1 MYQYILFDLDG
12 TLTNPEI
19 GIITCVMYALEKFGI
34 YVKDRKELHPFIGPP
49 LSYSFQTFYGLTE
62 EESKQAILTYR
73 ERFSTKGLYENEVYP
88 GVRELLEALKKRG
101 KKIILATSKPE
112 PFAIEILKYFG
123 LFQYFDF
130 IAGATLD
137 GQREEKTEVIT
148 YALSQIAIE
157 DKKQVIMVGDRN
169 YDILGAKENGIDSLG
184 VLYGFGSREELEEAG
199 AKILVERVEEILD
212 VIGE

>member
-19 GIITCVMYALEKFGI
+19 GITTCAMHALEQFGI
-34 YVKDRKELHPFIGPP
+34 HVKDRKELHPFIGPP

-62 EESKQAILTYR
+62 EESEQAIITFR
-73 ERFSTKGLYENEVYP
+73 ERYSTKGVYENEMYP
-88 GVRELLEALKKRG
+88 GVKELLESLKERG
-101 KKIILATSKPE
+101 KQIILATSKPE
-112 PFAIEILKYFG
+112 PFAIEVLKYFD

-148 YALSQIAIE
+148 YALSQIEIE
-157 DKKQVIMVGDRN
+157 DKKQVIMVGDRS
-169 YDILGAKENGIDSLG
+169 YDILGAKANGIDSLG
-184 VLYGFGSREELEEAG
+184 GLYGFGSREELEEAG

-212 VIGE
+212 AIGE